1 MDSSLAESKATRQ
14 DVENRDWGRKMEVK
28 RIRATFGD
36 LVVTAVLNESNTA
49 RQIWEALPFE
59 SEAQRWGDEVYFKT
73 PVDAG
78 EEEPQAEV
86 PSGAVAYWPPG
97 KALCFFFGQ
106 KPYSPVNV
114 VGEVEGDAGVLS
126 EVGDGA
132 TVRVEA
138 A

>member
-1 MDSSLAESKATRQ
+1 
-14 DVENRDWGRKMEVK
+14 MEVK

-49 RQIWEALPFE
+49 RQIWEVLPFE

-73 PVDAG
+73 PLDAG
-78 EEEPQAEV
+78 EEEQQAEV
-86 PSGAVAYWPPG
+86 PTGVVAYWPPG
-97 KALCFFFGQ
+97 KALCIFFGQ
-106 KPYSPVNV
+106 KPYSPVTV

-126 EVGDGA
+126 EVGDGEA
-132 TVRVEA
+132 VRVEA

>member
-1 MDSSLAESKATRQ
+1 
-14 DVENRDWGRKMEVK
+14 MEVK

-36 LVVTAVLNESNTA
+36 VVVTAVLNESSTA
-49 RQIWEALPFE
+49 RQLWEALPVE
-59 SEAQRWGDEVYFKT
+59 SQAQRWGDEVYFKT
-73 PVDAG
+73 PVEAG
-78 EEEPQAEV
+78 EEDPQADV

-114 VGEVEGDAGVLS
+114 VGEVEGDPGVLS

-132 TVRVEA
+132 AVRVEGA
-138 A
+138 

>member
-1 MDSSLAESKATRQ
+1 MAT
-14 DVENRDWGRKMEVK
+14 K

-36 LVVTAVLNESNTA
+36 LVVTALLDESNTA
-49 RQIWEALPFE
+49 RQLWEALPFE

-78 EEEPQAEV
+78 EEEPQADV

-114 VGEVEGDAGVLS
+114 VGEVEGDAAVLS
-126 EVGDGA
+126 GVGDGA
-132 TVRVEA
+132 AVRVEA

>member
-1 MDSSLAESKATRQ
+1 VDSSLAESKATRQ
-14 DVENRDWGRKMEVK
+14 DVGNRDWEGAMEVK

-36 LVVTAVLNESNTA
+36 VVVTAVLNESSTA
-49 RQIWEALPFE
+49 RQLWEALPVE
-59 SEAQRWGDEVYFKT
+59 SQAQRWGDEVYLKT
-73 PVDAG
+73 PVEAG
-78 EEEPQAEV
+78 EEDPQADV

-126 EVGDGA
+126 KVGDGA
-132 TVRVEA
+132 AVRVEA